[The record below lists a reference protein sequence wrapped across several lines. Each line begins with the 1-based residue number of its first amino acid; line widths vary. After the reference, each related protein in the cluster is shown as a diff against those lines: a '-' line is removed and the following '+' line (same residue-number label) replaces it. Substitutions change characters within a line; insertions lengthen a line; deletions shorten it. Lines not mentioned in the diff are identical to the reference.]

1 MNAGCQTN
9 SVSHRTLFCFVIK
22 NNATSFFN
30 LKTCFMRHIFLKP
43 ALATVVAFALFC
55 LNAFTVKRGV
65 DVFEIYLNN
74 KLIVRQAMNQP
85 IKLQSLQLNKTNI
98 NDNLVVYYNH
108 CGATGKN
115 RTISIRDDN
124 GNVVKEWKFA
134 DASGS
139 NTGMTIPV
147 KELLQLE
154 KRYANTHIN
163 LFYTAEQLPKGRM
176 LSAVQ
181 FNEKSTTWLPGQDS
195 WTTWA
200 AGFASVVPV

>member
-1 MNAGCQTN
+1 
-9 SVSHRTLFCFVIK
+9 
-22 NNATSFFN
+22 
-30 LKTCFMRHIFLKP
+30 MRHILLKA
-43 ALATVVAFALFC
+43 ALATVLAFALFC

-74 KLIVRQAMNQP
+74 KLLVRQVMNQP
-85 IKLQSLQLNKTNI
+85 IKLQSLQLNKTNV

-124 GNVVKEWKFA
+124 GTIVKEWKFA

-154 KRYANTHIN
+154 KNYANSHIN
-163 LFYTAEQLPKGRM
+163 LFYTADQLPKGRM
-176 LSAVQ
+176 LSAVR
-181 FNEKSTTWLPGQDS
+181 FNEKSTT
-195 WTTWA
+195 
-200 AGFASVVPV
+200 